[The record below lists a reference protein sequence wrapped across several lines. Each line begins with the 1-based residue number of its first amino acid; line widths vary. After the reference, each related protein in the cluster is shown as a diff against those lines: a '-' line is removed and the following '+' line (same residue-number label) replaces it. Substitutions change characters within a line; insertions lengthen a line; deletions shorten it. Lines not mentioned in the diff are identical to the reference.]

1 MVLQVQTSTYEAKTQ
16 EIAKQLLAVT
26 QENRSFFAS
35 LRDQMRW
42 DDKLLG
48 WAMSNPGLRVQLF
61 RFIDT
66 LPALHSKSEIASHL
80 QEYLGDESVELP
92 AALKGM
98 LNFANPD
105 SMPGQVAATTVGTAV
120 ETLAHKYIAGENIKQ
135 VIKTVER
142 LRKEKMAFTIDL
154 LGEAVITEAEAQ
166 SYLERYLELMQQLV
180 EASKNW
186 PTIPAIDEADG
197 ELLPKVQVSVKL
209 TAFYSQF
216 DPLDAKGSE
225 EKVSD
230 RIRTLL
236 RRAQELGTAVHFD
249 MEQYAYKDITLG
261 ILKKLLLEEE
271 FRQRTDIGITIQAY
285 LRDSEQD
292 GKDLISWLKQ
302 RGHPLTI
309 RLVKGAYWDQET
321 IKAAQKHWPQP
332 VYNDKA
338 ATDANFETITQL
350 LLENHQYVY
359 SAIGSHN
366 VRSHSRAIAIA
377 ESLNVPR
384 RRFEMQVLYGMGDK
398 IAKALVDRGYRVR
411 VYCPYGELLPG
422 MAYLIRRLLE
432 NTANSSF
439 LRQNLENRPIEELL
453 APPMVDISHA
463 AESLSAGSR
472 REVGAEASSDPNFGR
487 SELSKTE
494 AQRKV
499 GAPASGELNFSRQRR
514 KEEGINFVGVADTD
528 YAEEEGRRKA
538 MQAFQEVRQQ
548 LGRTYLPLINGEYV
562 NTSAVVDSLNPS
574 NFSEVIGKVGLISV
588 EQAEQAMQAAKAAFP
603 GWRKTPASQRA
614 GVLRK
619 AADLME
625 QRREELSAWIVLEVG
640 KPVKEADAEVSEAI
654 DFCLYYADEMERL
667 DKGVNYDVPGETNRY
682 IYQPR
687 GIAVVISPWNFPLA
701 IACGMTVAALVTGN
715 CTLLKPAETSSVIT
729 AKLTEILIEAGIP
742 KGVFQYVPGKGSQV
756 GAYLVNHP
764 DTHVIAFTGSQEV
777 GCRIYAE
784 AAILKPGQKHIK
796 RVIAEMGGKN
806 TIIVDESA
814 DLDQAVVG
822 VVQSAFGYSGQKCS
836 ACSRVIV
843 LQPIYDAFVRRLV
856 EATKSLNIGEAELPS
871 TQVGPVIDVNARD
884 RICEYIEKG
893 KVEAQLA
900 LELPAPNQGYFIGP
914 VIFTEVPPNAVISQQ
929 EIFGPVV
936 AVIRVKDFQE
946 ALVVANGTNYAL
958 TGGLYSRT
966 PSHIQQA
973 QTDFEVG
980 NLYINRTI
988 TGAIVARQPFGG
1000 FKLSGVGSK
1009 AGGPDYLLQFLEPR
1023 TVTENIQRQGFAPIE
1038 GAD

>member
-16 EIAKQLLAVT
+16 EIAKQLLATT
-26 QENRSFFAS
+26 QESRSFFGA

-42 DDKLLG
+42 DDKLLA

-66 LPALHSKSEIASHL
+66 LPALRSKPEIAAHL
-80 QEYLGDESVELP
+80 QEYLGEESVELP

-98 LNFANPD
+98 LGFANPD
-105 SMPGQVAATTVGTAV
+105 SMPGQVAATTVSTGV
-120 ETLAHKYIAGENIKQ
+120 ETLAHKYISGENIKQ
-135 VIKTVER
+135 ALKTIER
-142 LRKEKMAFTIDL
+142 LRKEKMAFTVDL

-166 SYLERYLELMQQLV
+166 SYLERYLDLMQQLV
-180 EASKNW
+180 EASKSW
-186 PTIPAIDEADG
+186 TPVPLIDEADG
-197 ELLPKVQVSVKL
+197 QHLPQVQVSVKL

-225 EKVSD
+225 ERVSD

-236 RRAQELGTAVHFD
+236 RRAKELGAAVHFD
-249 MEQYAYKDITLG
+249 MEQYAYKDLTFS
-261 ILKKLLLEEE
+261 ILKRLLMEEE
-271 FRQRTDIGITIQAY
+271 FCSRTDIGMTIQAY

-292 GKDLISWLKQ
+292 AQNLIDWAKL
-302 RGHPLTI
+302 RGYPVTI

-321 IKAAQKHWPQP
+321 IKAEQKHWQQP

-359 SAIGSHN
+359 AAIGSHN
-366 VRSHSRAIAIA
+366 VRSQAHAIAIA
-377 ESLNVPR
+377 ESLNIPR
-384 RRFEMQVLYGMGDK
+384 RCFEMQVLYGMGDK
-398 IAKALVDRGYRVR
+398 LAKALVDRGYRVR

-439 LRQNLENRPIEELL
+439 LRQNLENRPVEELL
-453 APPMVDISHA
+453 APPVVEQAD
-463 AESLSAGSR
+463 
-472 REVGAEASSDPNFGR
+472 
-487 SELSKTE
+487 KQT
-494 AQRKV
+494 
-499 GAPASGELNFSRQRR
+499 SRQG
-514 KEEGINFVGVADTD
+514 ENPSFFLGAADTD
-528 YAEEEGRRKA
+528 YAEEEERKEA
-538 MQAFQEVRQQ
+538 TQALRSVRQQ
-548 LGRTYLPLINGEYV
+548 LGKTYLPLINGEYV
-562 NTSAVVDSLNPS
+562 QTQQVIDSVNPS
-574 NFSEVIGKVGLISV
+574 NFSEVVGKVGLLSV

-603 GWRKTPASQRA
+603 AWRKTPVKERA
-614 GVLRK
+614 GILRK

-625 QRREELSAWIVLEVG
+625 QRRAELSVWIVLEVG
-640 KPVKEADAEVSEAI
+640 KPVREADAEVSEAI
-654 DFCLYYADEMERL
+654 DFCRYYASEMERL
-667 DKGVNYDVPGETNRY
+667 DQGYNYDVAGETNRY

-687 GIAVVISPWNFPLA
+687 EIAVVISPWNFPLA
-701 IACGMTVAALVTGN
+701 IATGMTVAALVTGN
-715 CTLLKPAETSSVIT
+715 CTLLKPAETSSVIA
-729 AKLTEILIEAGIP
+729 AKLTEVLVAAGIP

-756 GAYLVNHP
+756 GAYLVNHQ

-777 GCRIYAE
+777 GCIIYAE
-784 AAILKPGQKHIK
+784 AAILKPGQKHMK

-806 TIIVDESA
+806 GIIVDESA

-836 ACSRVIV
+836 ACSRVVV
-843 LQPIYDAFVRRLV
+843 LEPIYDTFVQRFV
-856 EATKSLNIGEAELPS
+856 EATKSLNIGETELPS
-871 TQVGPVIDVNARD
+871 TQVGPVIDANARD
-884 RICEYIEKG
+884 RIREYIEKG
-893 KVEAQLA
+893 KAEANVA
-900 LELPAPNQGYFIGP
+900 LEMPAPDNGYFIGP
-914 VIFTEVPPNAVISQQ
+914 VIFKDVPANGVIAQQ

-936 AVIRVKDFQE
+936 AVIKVKNFKE
-946 ALVVANGTNYAL
+946 ALEVANGTNYAL
-958 TGGLYSRT
+958 TGGVYSRT
-966 PSHIQQA
+966 PSHIEMA
-973 QTDFEVG
+973 QDEFEVG
-980 NLYINRTI
+980 NLYINRNI

-1038 GAD
+1038 GAE

>member
-1 MVLQVQTSTYEAKTQ
+1 M
-16 EIAKQLLAVT
+16 AKQLLAAT

-42 DDKLLG
+42 DDKLLA

-92 AALKGM
+92 SALKGM

-105 SMPGQVAATTVGTAV
+105 SVPGQVAATTVGTAV

-186 PTIPAIDEADG
+186 AVIPAIDEADG

-225 EKVSD
+225 ERVSD
-230 RIRTLL
+230 RIRILL
-236 RRAQELGTAVHFD
+236 RRAKELGAAVHFD
-249 MEQYAYKDITLG
+249 MEQYAYKDITLN
-261 ILKKLLLEEE
+261 ILKKLLLEAE

-292 GKDLISWLKQ
+292 AKNVISWLKQ
-302 RGHPLTI
+302 RGYPLTI

-338 ATDANFETITQL
+338 ATDANFEVITQL

-366 VRSHSRAIAIA
+366 VRSHARAIAIA
-377 ESLNVPR
+377 ETLNVPR
-384 RRFEMQVLYGMGDK
+384 RRFELQVLYGMGDK
-398 IAKALVDRGYRVR
+398 VAKALVDRGYRVR

-453 APPMVDISHA
+453 APPLLKD
-463 AESLSAGSR
+463 AETERHSDAENENFPVSSSFI
-472 REVGAEASSDPNFGR
+472 GA
-487 SELSKTE
+487 
-494 AQRKV
+494 
-499 GAPASGELNFSRQRR
+499 
-514 KEEGINFVGVADTD
+514 ADTD
-528 YAEEEGRRKA
+528 YAEEEGRKKA
-538 MQAFQEVRQQ
+538 AEAFASVRQQ
-548 LGRTYLPLINGEYV
+548 LGKTYLPLINGEYV
-562 NTSAVVDSLNPS
+562 NTSEFVDSLNPS
-574 NFSEVIGKVGLISV
+574 NFSEVVGKVGLISV

-603 GWRKTPASQRA
+603 KWRKTPVQERA
-614 GVLRK
+614 NILRK

-625 QRREELSAWIVLEVG
+625 QRRAELSAWMVLEVG
-640 KPVKEADAEVSEAI
+640 KPVKEADGEVSEAI
-654 DFCLYYADEMERL
+654 DFCRYYAEEMERL
-667 DKGVNYDVPGETNRY
+667 DKGVVYDIPGETNRY

-701 IACGMTVAALVTGN
+701 IACGMTVAALVSGN
-715 CTLLKPAETSSVIT
+715 CTLLKPAETSSVIA
-729 AKLTEILIEAGIP
+729 AKFTEILIAAGFP

-764 DTHVIAFTGSQEV
+764 ETHIIAFTGSQEV

-784 AAILKPGQKHIK
+784 AATLKPGQKHMK

-806 TIIVDESA
+806 AIIVDESA

-843 LQPIYDAFVRRLV
+843 LEPIYDVFVQRLV

-871 TQVGPVIDVNARD
+871 TQVGPVIDANARD
-884 RICEYIEKG
+884 RIREYIEKG
-893 KVEAQLA
+893 KAEAKLA
-900 LELPAPNQGYFIGP
+900 LELPAPSQGYFIGP
-914 VIFTEVPPNAVISQQ
+914 VIFSEVSPNAVISQQ
-929 EIFGPVV
+929 EIFGPVL
-936 AVIRVKDFQE
+936 AVIRVKDFPQ
-946 ALVVANGTNYAL
+946 ALAVANGTNYAL

-973 QTDFEVG
+973 YTEFEVG

-1023 TVTENIQRQGFAPIE
+1023 AVTENIQRQGFAPID
-1038 GAD
+1038 GVD

>member
-16 EIAKQLLAVT
+16 EIAKQLLAAT
-26 QENRSFFAS
+26 QENRSFFSS

-42 DDKLLG
+42 DDKLLA

-120 ETLAHKYIAGENIKQ
+120 ETLAHKYISGENIKQ

-186 PTIPAIDEADG
+186 AAIPAIDEADG
-197 ELLPKVQVSVKL
+197 EPIPKVQVSVKL

-225 EKVSD
+225 ERVSD
-230 RIRTLL
+230 RIRILL
-236 RRAQELGTAVHFD
+236 RRAKELGAAVHFD
-249 MEQYAYKDITLG
+249 MEQYAYKDITLS

-271 FRQRTDIGITIQAY
+271 FRQRTDIGMTIQAY

-292 GKDLISWLKQ
+292 AKNVISWLKE
-302 RGHPLTI
+302 RGYPLTI

-321 IKAAQKHWPQP
+321 IKAAQKHWKQP

-384 RRFEMQVLYGMGDK
+384 RRFELQVLYGMGDK
-398 IAKALVDRGYRVR
+398 VAKALVDKGYRVR

-453 APPMVDISHA
+453 APPIV
-463 AESLSAGSR
+463 
-472 REVGAEASSDPNFGR
+472 
-487 SELSKTE
+487 
-494 AQRKV
+494 
-499 GAPASGELNFSRQRR
+499 
-514 KEEGINFVGVADTD
+514 KEEKSLTPNSHFLGAADTD
-528 YAEEEGRRKA
+528 YAVEEIRTKA
-538 MQAFQEVRQQ
+538 AQAFQSVRQQ
-548 LGRTYLPLINGEYV
+548 LGKTYLPLINGEYV
-562 NTSAVVDSLNPS
+562 NTSEFVDSLNPS
-574 NFSEVIGKVGLISV
+574 NFSEVVGKVGLISV

-603 GWRKTPASQRA
+603 GWRKTPAKQRA
-614 GVLRK
+614 DILRK
-619 AADLME
+619 AGDLME
-625 QRREELSAWIVLEVG
+625 LRRAELSAWIVLEVG
-640 KPVKEADAEVSEAI
+640 KPVKEADGEVSEAI
-654 DFCLYYADEMERL
+654 DFCRYYADEIERL
-667 DKGVNYDVPGETNRY
+667 DKGVNYDLAGETNRY
-682 IYQPR
+682 IYHPR
-687 GIAVVISPWNFPLA
+687 GIVVVISPWNFPLA
-701 IACGMTVAALVTGN
+701 IACGMTVAALVSGN

-729 AKLTEILIEAGIP
+729 AKLTEILIEAGFP

-784 AAILKPGQKHIK
+784 AAILKPGQKHMK

-806 TIIVDESA
+806 AIIVDESA

-836 ACSRVIV
+836 AASRVIV
-843 LQPIYDAFVRRLV
+843 LEPIYEAFVQRLV

-871 TQVGPVIDVNARD
+871 TQVGPVIDANARD
-884 RICEYIEKG
+884 RIREYIEKG
-893 KVEAQLA
+893 KAEAQLA
-900 LELPAPNQGYFIGP
+900 LELPAPEQGYFIGP
-914 VIFTEVPPNAVISQQ
+914 VIFSEVSPNAVISQQ
-929 EIFGPVV
+929 EIFGPVL

-946 ALVVANGTNYAL
+946 ALAVANGTNYAL

-973 QTDFEVG
+973 QTEFEVG
-980 NLYINRTI
+980 NLYINRNI
-988 TGAIVARQPFGG
+988 TGAIVGRQPFGG

-1023 TVTENIQRQGFAPIE
+1023 AVTENIQRQGFAPIE

>member
-1 MVLQVQTSTYEAKTQ
+1 MVLQVQTSAYEAKTQ
-16 EIAKQLLAVT
+16 EIAKQLLAAT
-26 QENRSFFAS
+26 QENRSFFSS

-42 DDKLLG
+42 DDKLLA

-92 AALKGM
+92 SALKGM

-120 ETLAHKYIAGENIKQ
+120 ETLAHKYISGENIKQ

-186 PTIPAIDEADG
+186 AVIPAIDEADG
-197 ELLPKVQVSVKL
+197 EPIPKVQVSVKL

-225 EKVSD
+225 ERVSD
-230 RIRTLL
+230 RIRILL
-236 RRAQELGTAVHFD
+236 RRAKELGAAVHFD
-249 MEQYAYKDITLG
+249 MEQYAYKDITLS

-271 FRQRTDIGITIQAY
+271 FRQRTDIGMTIQAY

-292 GKDLISWLKQ
+292 TEDLISWLKE
-302 RGHPLTI
+302 RGYPLTI

-338 ATDANFETITQL
+338 ASDANFETITQL

-384 RRFEMQVLYGMGDK
+384 RRFELQVLYGMGDK
-398 IAKALVDRGYRVR
+398 VAKALVDKGYRVR

-453 APPMVDISHA
+453 A
-463 AESLSAGSR
+463 
-472 REVGAEASSDPNFGR
+472 
-487 SELSKTE
+487 
-494 AQRKV
+494 
-499 GAPASGELNFSRQRR
+499 APIV
-514 KEEGINFVGVADTD
+514 KEENSLTPNSHFLGAADTD
-528 YAEEEGRRKA
+528 YAEEEVRTKA
-538 MQAFQEVRQQ
+538 AQAFQNVRQQ
-548 LGRTYLPLINGEYV
+548 LGKTYLPLINGEYV
-562 NTSAVVDSLNPS
+562 NTPEFVDSLNPS

-603 GWRKTPASQRA
+603 GWKKTPAKQRA
-614 GVLRK
+614 DILRK
-619 AADLME
+619 AGDLME
-625 QRREELSAWIVLEVG
+625 LRRAELSVWIVLEVG
-640 KPVKEADAEVSEAI
+640 KPVKEADGEVSEAI
-654 DFCLYYADEMERL
+654 DFCRYYADEIERL
-667 DKGVNYDVPGETNRY
+667 DEGVNYDIPGETNRY

-701 IACGMTVAALVTGN
+701 IACGMTVAALVSGN

-729 AKLTEILIEAGIP
+729 AKLTEILIDAGFP

-784 AAILKPGQKHIK
+784 AAILKPGQKHMK

-806 TIIVDESA
+806 AIIVDESA

-836 ACSRVIV
+836 AASRVIV
-843 LQPIYDAFVRRLV
+843 LEPIYDAFVQRLV

-871 TQVGPVIDVNARD
+871 TQVGPVIDANARN
-884 RICEYIEKG
+884 RIREYIEKG
-893 KVEAQLA
+893 KAEAEVA
-900 LELPAPNQGYFIGP
+900 LELPSPEQGYFIGP
-914 VIFTEVPPNAVISQQ
+914 VIFSEVSPNAVISQQ
-929 EIFGPVV
+929 EIFGPVL

-946 ALVVANGTNYAL
+946 ALAVANGTNYAL

-973 QTDFEVG
+973 QTEFEVG
-980 NLYINRTI
+980 NLYINRNI
-988 TGAIVARQPFGG
+988 TGAIVGRQPFGG

-1023 TVTENIQRQGFAPIE
+1023 AVTENIQRQGFAPIE

>member
-1 MVLQVQTSTYEAKTQ
+1 VVLQVKTSAYEAKTQ
-16 EIAKQLLAVT
+16 EIAKILLGAT
-26 QENRSFFAS
+26 QENRNFFSA

-42 DDKLLG
+42 DDRILA

-66 LPALHSKSEIASHL
+66 LPALHSKSEIAAHL
-80 QEYLGDESVELP
+80 QEYLGDETVELP
-92 AALKGM
+92 SALKGM

-105 SMPGQVAATTVGTAV
+105 YMPGQVAATTVATAV
-120 ETLAHKYIAGENIKQ
+120 ETLAHRYIAGENIKQ
-135 VIKTVER
+135 VLKTIER
-142 LRKEKMAFTIDL
+142 LRKDKMAFTVDL

-166 SYLERYLELMQQLV
+166 SYLERYLDLMQQLA
-180 EASKNW
+180 EAAKNW
-186 PTIPAIDEADG
+186 ATVPLIDQADG
-197 ELLPKVQVSVKL
+197 EPLPKVQVSVKL

-216 DPLDAKGSE
+216 DSLDPQGSE
-225 EKVSD
+225 ARVSD
-230 RIRTLL
+230 RIRILL
-236 RRAQELGTAVHFD
+236 RRAKELGVAVHFD
-249 MEQYAYKDITLG
+249 MEQYEYKDLIFN

-271 FRQRTDIGITIQAY
+271 FRARTDIGMTIQAY

-292 GKDLISWLKQ
+292 AKALIDWAKE
-302 RGHPLTI
+302 RGYPMTI

-321 IKAAQKHWPQP
+321 IKAEQKHWPQP

-338 ATDANFETITQL
+338 ATDANFENITQL

-359 SAIGSHN
+359 AAIGSHN
-366 VRSHSRAIAIA
+366 VRSQAHAIAIA
-377 ESLNVPR
+377 QSLKVPSR
-384 RRFEMQVLYGMGDK
+384 CFEMQVLYGMGDK
-398 IAKALVDRGYRVR
+398 LAKALVDQGYRVR

-439 LRQNLENRPIEELL
+439 LRQNLENRPVEELL
-453 APPMVDISHA
+453 APPTFKQEDKEKVARGD
-463 AESLSAGSR
+463 GR
-472 REVGAEASSDPNFGR
+472 RELVATDTDDKVARGEGRREFRTLEENGKTAVKFVGA
-487 SELSKTE
+487 
-494 AQRKV
+494 
-499 GAPASGELNFSRQRR
+499 
-514 KEEGINFVGVADTD
+514 ADTD
-528 YAEEEGRRKA
+528 YAEEESRKESQ
-538 MQAFQEVRQQ
+538 QALQTVRQQ
-548 LGRTYLPLINGEYV
+548 LGKTYLPLINGEYV
-562 NTSAVVDSLNPS
+562 NTQEMINSVNPS
-574 NFSEVIGKVGLISV
+574 NYTEVVGKIGLSSV

-603 GWRKTPASQRA
+603 SWRKTPVQQRA
-614 GVLRK
+614 GILYK

-625 QRREELSAWIVLEVG
+625 QRRAELAAWIVLEVG
-640 KPVKEADAEVSEAI
+640 KTVREADAEVSEAI
-654 DFCLYYADEMERL
+654 DFCRYYAMEMERL
-667 DKGVNYDVPGETNRY
+667 EQGYNYDVAGETNRY

-701 IACGMTVAALVTGN
+701 IATGMTVAALVAGN
-715 CTLLKPAETSSVIT
+715 CTLLKPAETSSVIA
-729 AKLTEILIEAGIP
+729 AKLTEVLVDAGIP

-756 GAYLVNHP
+756 GAYLVNHI

-784 AAILKPGQKHIK
+784 AANLKPGQKHMK

-806 TIIVDESA
+806 AIIVDESA
-814 DLDQAVVG
+814 DLDQAVMG

-843 LQPIYDAFVRRLV
+843 HTAIYDSFVRRFT
-856 EATKSLNIGEAELPS
+856 EATKSLNIGAAELPG
-871 TQVGPVIDVNARD
+871 TKVGPVIDANARD
-884 RICEYIEKG
+884 RIREYIEKG
-893 KVEAQLA
+893 KAEAKVA
-900 LELPAPNQGYFIGP
+900 LEMPAPENGYFIGP
-914 VIFTEVPPNAVISQQ
+914 VIFTDVSPNAVIAQQ

-936 AVIRVKDFQE
+936 AVIKANNFQE
-946 ALVVANGTNYAL
+946 ALSIANSTNYAL

-966 PSHIQQA
+966 PSHIQKA
-973 QTDFEVG
+973 QEDFEVG

-1023 TVTENIQRQGFAPIE
+1023 TITENIQRQGFAPIE
-1038 GAD
+1038 GAE

>member
-1 MVLQVQTSTYEAKTQ
+1 VVLQVKTSTYETKTQ
-16 EIAKQLLAVT
+16 EIAKQLLTAT

-42 DDKLLG
+42 DDKLLA

-66 LPALHSKSEIASHL
+66 LPALHSKSEVAAHL

-120 ETLAHKYIAGENIKQ
+120 ETLAHKYISGENIKQ

-154 LGEAVITEAEAQ
+154 LGEAVITETEAQ

-180 EASKNW
+180 EASKSW
-186 PTIPAIDEADG
+186 ATIPAIDEADG
-197 ELLPKVQVSVKL
+197 ESLPKVQVSVKL

-225 EKVSD
+225 ERVSD
-230 RIRTLL
+230 RIRILL
-236 RRAQELGTAVHFD
+236 RRAKELGAAVHFD
-249 MEQYAYKDITLG
+249 MEQYAYKNLTLN
-261 ILKKLLLEEE
+261 ILKKLLLESE
-271 FRQRTDIGITIQAY
+271 FRQRTDIGMTIQAY
-285 LRDSEQD
+285 LRDSEED
-292 GKDLISWLKQ
+292 AKDLITWLQQ
-302 RGHPLTI
+302 RGYPLTI

-321 IKAAQKHWPQP
+321 IKAEQKHWPQP

-359 SAIGSHN
+359 AAIGSHN
-366 VRSHSRAIAIA
+366 VRSQGLAIAIA

-384 RRFEMQVLYGMGDK
+384 RCFEMQVLYGMGDK
-398 IAKALVDRGYRVR
+398 LAKALVDRGYRVR

-453 APPMVDISHA
+453 AAPEVDLSHA
-463 AESLSAGSR
+463 ETQRQASALGGSADLKQLAR
-472 REVGAEASSDPNFGR
+472 REEDGKF
-487 SELSKTE
+487 L
-494 AQRKV
+494 
-499 GAPASGELNFSRQRR
+499 
-514 KEEGINFVGVADTD
+514 GVADSD
-528 YAEEEGRRKA
+528 YAQEEATKKSAE
-538 MQAFQEVRQQ
+538 AFQSVRQQ

-562 NTSAVVDSLNPS
+562 NTSEVIDCLNPS
-574 NFSEVIGKVGLISV
+574 NFSEVIGKVGLIGV

-603 GWRKTPASQRA
+603 GWRKTPAKQRA
-614 GVLRK
+614 GILCQ

-625 QRREELSAWIVLEVG
+625 QRRAELSAWIVLEVG

-667 DKGVNYDVPGETNRY
+667 DQGVIYDVAGEINRY

-715 CTLLKPAETSSVIT
+715 CTLLKPAETSSVIS
-729 AKLTEILIEAGIP
+729 AKFTEILVEAGIP
-742 KGVFQYVPGKGSQV
+742 QGVFQYVPGKGSQV

-784 AAILKPGQKHIK
+784 AAILKPGQKHMK

-806 TIIVDESA
+806 AIIVDESA

-836 ACSRVIV
+836 AASRVIV
-843 LQPIYDAFVRRLV
+843 AQPIYDAFVQRLV

-871 TQVGPVIDVNARD
+871 TQVGPVIDANARD
-884 RICEYIEKG
+884 RIREYIEKG
-893 KVEAQLA
+893 KAEAQVA
-900 LELPAPNQGYFIGP
+900 LELPAPEQGYFVGP
-914 VIFTEVPPNAVISQQ
+914 VIFSEVPPNGTIAQQ
-929 EIFGPVV
+929 EIFGPVL
-936 AVIRVKDFQE
+936 AVIRVKDFAE
-946 ALVVANGTNYAL
+946 ALAIANGTNYAL

-966 PSHIQQA
+966 PSHILQA

-980 NLYINRTI
+980 NLYINRNI

>member
-1 MVLQVQTSTYEAKTQ
+1 MVLQVKTSAYEAKTQ
-16 EIAKQLLAVT
+16 EIAKVLLGAT
-26 QENRSFFAS
+26 QENRNFFSA

-42 DDKLLG
+42 DDRILA

-66 LPALHSKSEIASHL
+66 LPALHSKSEIAAHL

-92 AALKGM
+92 SALKGM

-105 SMPGQVAATTVGTAV
+105 SMPGQVAATTVATAV
-120 ETLAHKYIAGENIKQ
+120 ETLAHRYIAGENIKQ
-135 VIKTVER
+135 VLKTIER
-142 LRKEKMAFTIDL
+142 LRKDKMAFTVDL

-166 SYLERYLELMQQLV
+166 SYLERYLDLMQELA
-180 EASKNW
+180 EAAKNW
-186 PTIPAIDEADG
+186 ATVPLIDQADG
-197 ELLPKVQVSVKL
+197 EPLPKVQVSVKL

-216 DPLDAKGSE
+216 DPLDPQGSE
-225 EKVSD
+225 ARVSD
-230 RIRTLL
+230 RIRILL
-236 RRAQELGTAVHFD
+236 RRAKELGVAVHFD
-249 MEQYAYKDITLG
+249 MEQYEYKDLIFN

-271 FRQRTDIGITIQAY
+271 FRSRTDIGMTIQAY

-292 GKDLISWLKQ
+292 AKALIDWAKE
-302 RGHPLTI
+302 RGYPMTI

-321 IKAAQKHWPQP
+321 IKAEQKHWPQP

-338 ATDANFETITQL
+338 ATDANFENITQL

-359 SAIGSHN
+359 AAIGSHN
-366 VRSHSRAIAIA
+366 VRSQAHAMAIAQ
-377 ESLNVPR
+377 SLKVPSR
-384 RRFEMQVLYGMGDK
+384 CFEMQVLYGMGDK
-398 IAKALVDRGYRVR
+398 LAKALVDQGYRVR

-439 LRQNLENRPIEELL
+439 LRQNLENRPVEELL
-453 APPMVDISHA
+453 APPTFKQEDKEKVARGD
-463 AESLSAGSR
+463 GR
-472 REVGAEASSDPNFGR
+472 REFRTLEENGKTAVKFVGA
-487 SELSKTE
+487 
-494 AQRKV
+494 
-499 GAPASGELNFSRQRR
+499 
-514 KEEGINFVGVADTD
+514 ADTD
-528 YAEEEGRRKA
+528 YAEEESRKESQ
-538 MQAFQEVRQQ
+538 QALQTVRQQ
-548 LGRTYLPLINGEYV
+548 LGKTYLPLINGEYV
-562 NTSAVVDSLNPS
+562 NTQEMINSVNPS
-574 NFSEVIGKVGLISV
+574 NYTEVVGKIGLSSV

-603 GWRKTPASQRA
+603 SWRKTPVKQRA
-614 GVLRK
+614 GILYK

-625 QRREELSAWIVLEVG
+625 QRRAELAAWIVLEVG
-640 KPVKEADAEVSEAI
+640 KTVREADAEVSEAI
-654 DFCLYYADEMERL
+654 DFCRYYAIEMERL
-667 DKGVNYDVPGETNRY
+667 EQGYNYDVAGETNHY

-701 IACGMTVAALVTGN
+701 IATGMTVAALVAGN
-715 CTLLKPAETSSVIT
+715 CTLLKPAETSSVIA
-729 AKLTEILIEAGIP
+729 AKLTEVLVDAGIP

-756 GAYLVNHP
+756 GAYLVNHV

-784 AAILKPGQKHIK
+784 AANLKPGQKHMK

-806 TIIVDESA
+806 AIIVDESA
-814 DLDQAVVG
+814 DLDQAVTG

-843 LQPIYDAFVRRLV
+843 HTAIYDSFVRRFT
-856 EATKSLNIGEAELPS
+856 EATKSLNVGAAELPG
-871 TQVGPVIDVNARD
+871 TKVGPVIDANARD
-884 RICEYIEKG
+884 RIREYIEKG
-893 KVEAQLA
+893 KTEAKVA
-900 LELPAPNQGYFIGP
+900 LEMPAPENGYFIGP
-914 VIFTEVPPNAVISQQ
+914 VIFTDVSPNAVIAQQ

-936 AVIRVKDFQE
+936 AVIKANNFQE
-946 ALVVANGTNYAL
+946 ALSIANGTNYAL

-966 PSHIQQA
+966 PSHIQKA
-973 QTDFEVG
+973 QEDFEVG

-1038 GAD
+1038 GAE